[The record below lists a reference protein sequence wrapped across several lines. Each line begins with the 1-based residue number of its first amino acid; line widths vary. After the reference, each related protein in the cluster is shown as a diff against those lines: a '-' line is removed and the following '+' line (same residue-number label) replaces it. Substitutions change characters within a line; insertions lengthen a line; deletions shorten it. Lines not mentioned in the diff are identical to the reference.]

1 MEKRKFFPQKR
12 LYNLKMLHYGIV
24 VSIHIIDLKTE
35 MCHIELS
42 LSLGQDQTNS
52 KNHNSLKTYN
62 RIM

>member
-1 MEKRKFFPQKR
+1 
-12 LYNLKMLHYGIV
+12 
-24 VSIHIIDLKTE
+24 

-52 KNHNSLKTYN
+52 KNHNSLKIYS